1 MNAGQGV
8 RERRTPYHSV
18 KHIYTETDDEYQHDF
33 IRGWFDR
40 TTTIHALTSYGHLGV
55 WMPEVFFK
63 YYIYAHFN
71 SAGELFYIGKGSG
84 NRAYVKYGRN
94 KCWYA
99 HAKHGFSVEILFD
112 GLSNMK
118 ALIL

>member
-1 MNAGQGV
+1 M
-8 RERRTPYHSV
+8 
-18 KHIYTETDDEYQHDF
+18 
-33 IRGWFDR
+33 
-40 TTTIHALTSYGHLGV
+40 
-55 WMPEVFFK
+55 MPEVFFK

-118 ALIL
+118 ALVLEEVTINHVKIVNLCNMRNKSTIYHYF